1 LEWFTRT
8 HTNFDREAF
17 LKQEKELEEKKSK
30 TAGLEKEEAA
40 RKTTAML
47 DKINLEEKKKASS
60 EANSRVDDLI
70 LKKEEKK
77 QKQKA
82 KAKKKALKDMLAW
95 AR

>member
-1 LEWFTRT
+1 M
-8 HTNFDREAF
+8 
-17 LKQEKELEEKKSK
+17 KQEKELEEKKSK

-47 DKINLEEKKKASS
+47 DKINLEEKKKAIS